1 MDKEMLLLKFWRFIF
16 NVLQVPSQKSG
27 LSGCVGLGI
36 VTILVSNSWCK
47 RLILKLCMEEASTT
61 NWLCSKDCEVV
72 SHWTWVDFQ
81 GLNPQRSST
90 MYCTSLS
97 LNEKVVQFHTY

>member
-1 MDKEMLLLKFWRFIF
+1 MLLLKFWRFIF

-61 NWLCSKDCEVV
+61 N
-72 SHWTWVDFQ
+72 
-81 GLNPQRSST
+81 
-90 MYCTSLS
+90 
-97 LNEKVVQFHTY
+97 